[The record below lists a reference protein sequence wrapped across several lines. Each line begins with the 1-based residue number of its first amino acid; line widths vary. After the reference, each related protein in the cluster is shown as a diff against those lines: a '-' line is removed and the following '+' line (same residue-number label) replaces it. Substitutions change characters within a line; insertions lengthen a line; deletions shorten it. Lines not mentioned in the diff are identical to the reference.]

1 MIPLST
7 SGSSGN
13 WWILRIQIKETKAL
27 MKSRLQCI
35 ALLLIQGMA
44 LLADG
49 LMTSVGLLGFALI
62 AGAILTISGI
72 LLYLSDNWG

>member
-1 MIPLST
+1 
-7 SGSSGN
+7 
-13 WWILRIQIKETKAL
+13 

-35 ALLLIQGMA
+35 ALLLILGMA